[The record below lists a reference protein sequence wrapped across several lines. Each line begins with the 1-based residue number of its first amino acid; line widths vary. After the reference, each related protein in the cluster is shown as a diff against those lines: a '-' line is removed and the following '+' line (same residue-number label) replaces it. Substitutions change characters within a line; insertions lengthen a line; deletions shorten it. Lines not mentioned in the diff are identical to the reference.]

1 MVNAAQRRVRGQRLR
16 VLGLITQ
23 LVERRARGAL
33 AENVRILDDDEMR
46 LQRKRRALIEG
57 KAAEAR
63 LAIQNDELIPSSFIL
78 EMIIVDEDREP
89 SVTDVQVK
97 FGEDVD
103 GPFRWYTFRNIPL
116 ALARRWKQGD
126 AETKTE
132 DPKGGFT
139 GRNRKMW
146 VKGKYPS
153 AGAFFNKYIKN
164 RFSYVR
170 GRV

>member
-63 LAIQNDELIPSSFIL
+63 RYIQNDELIPSSFVL
-78 EMIIVDEDREP
+78 EMEIVDEDREP
-89 SVTDVQVK
+89 SITDVQVL
-97 FGEDVD
+97 FGEDEANS
-103 GPFRWYTFRNIPL
+103 RWYTFRNIPL